1 MSNVDTLVQLSP
13 AALLEANIVAGQI
26 RAKLMQD
33 RGLEDLPTISFIE
46 SEATI
51 DSSRDN
57 AGKKVITTVNARTE
71 ETDLGTSING
81 VEMHPSDLI
90 LETNELIEK
99 ARGIS
104 EDAVLG
110 FVLMAACGLTLK
122 MLHGTG
128 LQDEPSDEELREV
141 PGFVLNY
148 LKQKKSL

>member
-1 MSNVDTLVQLSP
+1 MANVDTLVQLSP
-13 AALLEANIVAGQI
+13 SALLEANIIAGRI
-26 RAKLMQD
+26 REKLMLD
-33 RGLEDLPTISFIE
+33 RGVEDLPTIAFIE
-46 SEATI
+46 NEATL

-57 AGKKVITTVNARTE
+57 AGKDMITTINARTE
-71 ETDLGTSING
+71 ATDLGTSIKG

-90 LETNELIEK
+90 LETNGLIEK
-99 ARGIS
+99 ARGIP

-141 PGFVLNY
+141 RGFVLNY
-148 LKQKKSL
+148 LKQKESL

>member
-1 MSNVDTLVQLSP
+1 MANVDTLVQLSP
-13 AALLEANIVAGQI
+13 TALLEANIVAGQM
-26 RAKLMQD
+26 RAKLMLD
-33 RGLEDLPTISFIE
+33 RGVEDLPTISFIE
-46 SEATI
+46 NEATL

-57 AGKKVITTVNARTE
+57 AGKDVISTVNARTA

-90 LETNELIEK
+90 LETNGLIEK

-104 EDAVLG
+104 EEAVLG

-128 LQDEPSDEELREV
+128 LQDEPSDDELREV

-148 LKQKKSL
+148 LKQKESL